1 MSRTL
6 KKTLTYS
13 LGSSL
18 LTVGVLWAATGSASI
33 AVSGCMIDRILKV
46 AFYFGHEIIWHGH
59 E

>member
-6 KKTLTYS
+6 KKTLSYS

-18 LTVGVLWAATGSASI
+18 LTVGVLWAATGSLGI
-33 AVSGCMIDRILKV
+33 ALSGSVLDRLIKI
-46 AFYFGHEIIWHGH
+46 AFYFGHEIMWHGN